1 MGRDDNLWFCSNCR
15 SGPIGIWQDNCPLCG
30 AARLEYISYRLAEP
44 DKLEAQ
50 IAKERKATVQ
60 GSLKPQKARQSIPRP
75 ATELRRQILATFGT
89 ANPKITVEDVV
100 KVTLTMEWD
109 PVQFYEDCFS
119 SVEYNVFA
127 QEAIVFTGTERNAE
141 ATTVS
146 KYIARNWPHLKD
158 VILRALQSL
167 KDPKFG
173 LNEQFGAASSLQA
186 SRLPL
191 LLPGNRFFNT
201 RFSVCGNMDWV
212 ADAAEA
218 LSWLGAALRP
228 STLQSP
234 DDQHKVSCC
243 TPSLECTPR
252 VEPSG
257 MDTKFDILCTFD
269 QVPADTTIGI
279 CWYDMFP
286 HKLLVQGFPVP
297 EKPSHMRG
305 VELPL
310 AIMVSTIGAQHVTVF
325 NNNLLIKGFNRMLVM
340 TGRDGVFCQWHY
352 VFNKNSHIRY
362 ADIADN
368 RVRNSNPYYLKD
380 DEYEEWLQSS
390 RHIVGWWNDVQLSTG
405 PPEANYN
412 VSSVLLQDEPKEHS
426 VDRITISIAKI
437 VGIGLSGIV
446 AQAPKCC
453 GIASGDFMSKMENLN
468 ENPDPVVIYDTAAKR
483 AWMMDAPG
491 ALLHLL
497 RASIWRNLKSE
508 KAMRAFNKDVP

>member
-173 LNEQFGAASSLQA
+173 LNGRRLQY
-186 SRLPL
+186 
-191 LLPGNRFFNT
+191 
-201 RFSVCGNMDWV
+201 
-212 ADAAEA
+212 A
-218 LSWLGAALRP
+218 LEHQL
-228 STLQSP
+228 TT
-234 DDQHKVSCC
+234 K
-243 TPSLECTPR
+243 LE
-252 VEPSG
+252 
-257 MDTKFDILCTFD
+257 
-269 QVPADTTIGI
+269 
-279 CWYDMFP
+279 
-286 HKLLVQGFPVP
+286 
-297 EKPSHMRG
+297 
-305 VELPL
+305 
-310 AIMVSTIGAQHVTVF
+310 
-325 NNNLLIKGFNRMLVM
+325 N
-340 TGRDGVFCQWHY
+340 
-352 VFNKNSHIRY
+352 
-362 ADIADN
+362 
-368 RVRNSNPYYLKD
+368 
-380 DEYEEWLQSS
+380 QSS
-390 RHIVGWWNDVQLSTG
+390 SELHQACKHRDFPCYCLVIDSSTH
-405 PPEANYN
+405 
-412 VSSVLLQDEPKEHS
+412 VSQ
-426 VDRITISIAKI
+426 
-437 VGIGLSGIV
+437 
-446 AQAPKCC
+446 
-453 GIASGDFMSKMENLN
+453 
-468 ENPDPVVIYDTAAKR
+468 YAAT
-483 AWMMDAPG
+483 WTG
-491 ALLHLL
+491 
-497 RASIWRNLKSE
+497 
-508 KAMRAFNKDVP
+508 